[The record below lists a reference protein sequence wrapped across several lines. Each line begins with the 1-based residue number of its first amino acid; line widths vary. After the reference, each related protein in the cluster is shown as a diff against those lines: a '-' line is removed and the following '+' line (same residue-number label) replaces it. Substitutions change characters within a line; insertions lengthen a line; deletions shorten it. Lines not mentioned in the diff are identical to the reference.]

1 MMKKIKMLGILL
13 FFSLVVSAQKTEVKW
28 LNFEQ
33 AVALN
38 EKHPKKILVDVYT
51 DWCYYCKVMDKK
63 TYANPKV
70 AAYINE
76 YFYPVKFNAEQK
88 ESLYFNGKE
97 YNYKK
102 VGRRGYNEFAA
113 ALLEGKLSFPNTVFF
128 DKNNQVITRLPG
140 YLTIKNYEPILVF
153 LAEDHYL
160 NESWDDFE
168 KSYKNVF

>member
-1 MMKKIKMLGILL
+1 MKKFGLI
-13 FFSLVVSAQKTEVKW
+13 FFMVFFTAQSYAQKTEVKW

-51 DWCYYCKVMDKK
+51 DWCYYCRVMDKK
-63 TYANPKV
+63 TYSNPKV

-76 YFYPVKFNAEQK
+76 HFYPVKFNAEQK
-88 ESLYFNGKE
+88 ESIHFDGKE
-97 YNYKK
+97 YHYKK

-160 NESWDDFE
+160 NENWDNFL
-168 KSYKNVF
+168 KNYKDTF

>member
-1 MMKKIKMLGILL
+1 MKKIKMLGILL
-13 FFSLVVSAQKTEVKW
+13 FFGLTVSAQKTEVKW

-51 DWCYYCKVMDKK
+51 NWCYYCKVMDKK
-63 TYANPKV
+63 TYSNPKV

-76 YFYPVKFNAEQK
+76 HFYPVKFNAEQK
-88 ESLYFNGKE
+88 ESIHFNGKE
-97 YNYKK
+97 YDYKK
-102 VGRRGYNEFAA
+102 VGRRGYNEFAS

-153 LAEDHYL
+153 LAEDYYL
-160 NESWDDFE
+160 TKNWNDFL
-168 KSYKNVF
+168 KNYKPTF

>member
-1 MMKKIKMLGILL
+1 MKKFVL
-13 FFSLVVSAQKTEVKW
+13 FGFITFLAWQSFAQKTEVNW
-28 LNFEQ
+28 MSFEQ

-38 EKHPKKILVDVYT
+38 EKHPKKILIDVYT
-51 DWCYYCKVMDKK
+51 NWCYYCKVMDKK
-63 TYANPKV
+63 TYSNPKL
-70 AAYINE
+70 AAFINKN
-76 YFYPVKFNAEQK
+76 FYPVKFNAEQK
-88 ESLYFNGKE
+88 ESLHFDGKE

-153 LAEDHYL
+153 LAKDYYL
-160 NESWDDFE
+160 TENWDKFL
-168 KSYKNVF
+168 KNYKPKF